1 MKIIWNKVTWYS
13 KLLAVIVLAFA
24 IWLGFYFKFEFKKV
38 EEIEPIINIDSWD
51 RTYPMSRYFIRE
63 ANLVGYYSTI
73 KMIDRGDNVIY
84 CDTFKVISN
93 DSKGDSLIKYY
104 IKQVKHGNNI
114 NGLDKDGHLL
124 LAINLNEISND
135 ERYILTNSNE
145 DNKIAVMVKEINFDG
160 PPHDLSAC
168 SSVVHLKLVKKLN

>member
-63 ANLVGYYSTI
+63 ANLVGNYSTI

-84 CDTFKVISN
+84 CDTFNIISVFN
-93 DSKGDSLIKYY
+93 LFY
-104 IKQVKHGNNI
+104 IVF
-114 NGLDKDGHLL
+114 
-124 LAINLNEISND
+124 
-135 ERYILTNSNE
+135 Y
-145 DNKIAVMVKEINFDG
+145 
-160 PPHDLSAC
+160 
-168 SSVVHLKLVKKLN
+168 